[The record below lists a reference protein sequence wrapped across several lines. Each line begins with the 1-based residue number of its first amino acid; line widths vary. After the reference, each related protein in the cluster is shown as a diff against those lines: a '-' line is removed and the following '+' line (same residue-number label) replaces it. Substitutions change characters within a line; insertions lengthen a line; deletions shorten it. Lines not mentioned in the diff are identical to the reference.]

1 VVFGSMGGEALSYHD
16 LLPRNM
22 RSSLGAQGWEYLEL
36 GRFWMYLL
44 IIGMILWVAII
55 FRGLRPRL
63 AVESPGNLPCLFLC
77 CALSLPA
84 FYAVGLL
91 AHTQTTFAIG
101 DFWRFWVVHL
111 WVEDFLE
118 LFTTMLVALM
128 FVLMGIVSER
138 FATRL
143 IYFDVMLY
151 SVGGV
156 VGTLH
161 HCYFSG
167 GPAVEV
173 ALAAFFSAAEVIPL
187 PPLSGECRCY
197 RRVR

>member
-1 VVFGSMGGEALSYHD
+1 MGVPGTRPVLDVPAHRRDGALGGDHLPG
-16 LLPRNM
+16 LL
-22 RSSLGAQGWEYLEL
+22 
-36 GRFWMYLL
+36 
-44 IIGMILWVAII
+44 
-55 FRGLRPRL
+55 PRL
-63 AVESPGNLPCLFLC
+63 AVESRGNLPWLFLYSS
-77 CALSLPA
+77 LSIPA

-91 AHTQTTFAIG
+91 THTQSTFAIG

-118 LFTTMLVALM
+118 LFTTMLVALI

-167 GPAVEV
+167 GPAVEM
-173 ALAAFFSAAEVIPL
+173 ALGRSSR
-187 PPLSGECRCY
+187 PPKSFR
-197 RRVR
+197 